1 METRRRANATPSYGE
16 KEVNMGLGEKELL
29 QHQQVVDDG
38 DSGKWGKGYGE
49 GPGLGGRRGLPPR
62 QKRAPGWVSR
72 GDEDWL
78 GTHEVERIR
87 CRT

>member
-29 QHQQVVDDG
+29 QQQQVVDDG

-72 GDEDWL
+72 QAMGIGL
-78 GTHEVERIR
+78 ALMK
-87 CRT
+87 